1 MFERTLQDLIR
12 GLRAHK
18 GASKAQ
24 EDAFIAE
31 AMTEIR
37 DELKGKDMALKAEAI
52 IKMCYLMMLYPI
64 PPPAGFAFHVVEV
77 MSSPRY
83 HLKQLGYLAAPM
95 AFSGDIEEIVL
106 TVNGIKKD
114 LLSPHVPLPPL
125 PLTALP
131 HLLSLST
138 SLSTSLHPDLLHL
151 LTHSSPR
158 IRKRAVLCL
167 LPCWEA
173 FPEGLREGFP
183 RLRGRLQ
190 DEDQGVVGATV
201 GVVME
206 LARRQGGKNY
216 LPLAPEL
223 FGILT
228 GSSNNWMLI
237 KVVKLFAI
245 LTPLEPR
252 LVRKLLPPIT
262 TLISNTSA
270 ISLLYEC
277 VRTCIVGGMLN
288 PDRPEAD
295 ALARVCV
302 EKLGGYLRDEG
313 GDQNLRYIA
322 LLAMV
327 KIIPTHPQLVAEY
340 QDEVLQ
346 SLDDP
351 DVSIRMRALE
361 LATNMV
367 DPNNLQTIADTLLS
381 HLAPAAPVLPS
392 AAASLAAIASSSGTS
407 HNAPPSLSPAYRHLL
422 STRLLGILSHN
433 TYANVTDFEWILS
446 VLVDVAYVSR
456 VNVGQDI
463 KRMILD
469 VVARV
474 KSVRNYAV
482 SVLEKV
488 LGDDDFK
495 ERIGDDNESADGL
508 IEAAVWVCGE
518 YPSELSSPLSAI
530 SNLLSPS
537 TSTTITSLSIQAVA
551 KIFGYYCTT
560 AASSWSGDKF
570 EETKAL
576 VTSIDK
582 GLAEVERNAKGD
594 MEVVERVGE
603 IKGLL
608 GFVKA
613 DLEHYV
619 QPQSTIRRDSGSS
632 IPELEGGFEAEA
644 KQTNQDDP
652 PYPKSLYIFP
662 PLSTSHPLNA
672 VASYAQS
679 SIRIPDGLDLDTDL
693 VPGGG
698 WPEDIEEVDESE
710 EEREKGIFN
719 LGEGG
724 GEGMEELRR
733 VLREGR
739 KKKKGKKG
747 EEGEDKVERERRR
760 AARRAKHKND
770 PYYLYDKEDED
781 VDNIPIVK
789 LDDSELPH
797 DTTDPSSRSKP
808 KSRQKKKAPP
818 EFDRTGELPEG
829 VSALQIRTPSSR
841 LSPSASRMNST
852 TGLAAMD
859 LSASGSMNKPVSR
872 SSSRFE
878 EYKLDEE
885 EGLSNAMSQVGF
897 ERNGEEDVPVA
908 SVPEVQVVKV
918 KRKKKTGEKKK
929 MKEGKRESPAE

>member
-12 GLRAHK
+12 GLRSHK

-64 PPPAGFAFHVVEV
+64 APPAGFAFHVVEV

-95 AFSGDIEEIVL
+95 AFSGDTEETVL

-131 HLLSLST
+131 HLLSLSP
-138 SLSTSLHPDLLHL
+138 SLSTSLHPDILHL

-183 RLRGRLQ
+183 RLRERLQ

-277 VRTCIVGGMLN
+277 VRTCIVGGMLD

-302 EKLGGYLRDEG
+302 EKLGGYLKDEG
-313 GDQNLRYIA
+313 GDQNP
-322 LLAMV
+322 MV
-327 KIIPTHPQLVAEY
+327 KIIPTHPQLVAKY

-381 HLAPAAPVLPS
+381 HLAPSPPVLPS

-407 HNAPPSLSPAYRHLL
+407 SNTPPSLSPAYRHLL
-422 STRLLGILSHN
+422 STRLLAILSQD
-433 TYANVTDFEWILS
+433 TYANVTDFEWVLS
-446 VLVDVAYVSR
+446 VLVDIAYVAR

-463 KRMILD
+463 KKMVLD

-488 LGDDDFK
+488 LGDDDLREK
-495 ERIGDDNESADGL
+495 IGDDNESADGL

-530 SNLLSPS
+530 SNLLLPS
-537 TSTTITSLSIQAVA
+537 TSTTITSLSVQAVA
-551 KIFGYYCTT
+551 KIFGYYCTI

-570 EETKAL
+570 EEIKIL
-576 VTSIDK
+576 VASIDR
-582 GLAEVERNAKGD
+582 GLAEVERDAKGD
-594 MEVVERVGE
+594 MEVRERVGE

-613 DLEHYV
+613 DLEHHAP
-619 QPQSTIRRDSGSS
+619 PQSTIRRDSESS

-644 KQTNQDDP
+644 KQTNQDEP
-652 PYPKSLYIFP
+652 PYPKSLYVFP

-679 SIRIPDGLDLDTDL
+679 SIPVPDGLDLDADL

-710 EEREKGIFN
+710 EEREKGGLD

-733 VLREGR
+733 VMREGR

-747 EEGEDKVERERRR
+747 EEGEDKVEKMRRK
-760 AARRAKHKND
+760 AARRAKHKDD

-789 LDDSELPH
+789 LDDSELP
-797 DTTDPSSRSKP
+797 DPSRSKSKP
-808 KSRQKKKAPP
+808 KQKKRAPP

-829 VSALQIRTPSSR
+829 VSASQIPTPPSR
-841 LSPSASRMNST
+841 LRQSASRMNST
-852 TGLAAMD
+852 TGLAAVD
-859 LSASGSMNKPVSR
+859 LSTSDSLSKPISR
-872 SSSRFE
+872 SSSHFE

-885 EGLSNAMSQVGF
+885 EGLSGATSQVSI
-897 ERNGEEDVPVA
+897 ERNGGEDVPVV

-918 KRKKKTGEKKK
+918 KRKKKPGEKKK
-929 MKEGKRESPAE
+929 KKEEKKESPAE

>member
-1 MFERTLQDLIR
+1 M
-12 GLRAHK
+12 
-18 GASKAQ
+18 
-24 EDAFIAE
+24 
-31 AMTEIR
+31 
-37 DELKGKDMALKAEAI
+37 
-52 IKMCYLMMLYPI
+52 
-64 PPPAGFAFHVVEV
+64 
-77 MSSPRY
+77 
-83 HLKQLGYLAAPM
+83 
-95 AFSGDIEEIVL
+95 
-106 TVNGIKKD
+106 
-114 LLSPHVPLPPL
+114 
-125 PLTALP
+125 
-131 HLLSLST
+131 
-138 SLSTSLHPDLLHL
+138 
-151 LTHSSPR
+151 
-158 IRKRAVLCL
+158 
-167 LPCWEA
+167 
-173 FPEGLREGFP
+173 
-183 RLRGRLQ
+183 
-190 DEDQGVVGATV
+190 
-201 GVVME
+201 
-206 LARRQGGKNY
+206 
-216 LPLAPEL
+216 
-223 FGILT
+223 
-228 GSSNNWMLI
+228 
-237 KVVKLFAI
+237 
-245 LTPLEPR
+245 
-252 LVRKLLPPIT
+252 
-262 TLISNTSA
+262 
-270 ISLLYEC
+270 
-277 VRTCIVGGMLN
+277 
-288 PDRPEAD
+288 
-295 ALARVCV
+295 
-302 EKLGGYLRDEG
+302 
-313 GDQNLRYIA
+313 
-322 LLAMV
+322 
-327 KIIPTHPQLVAEY
+327 
-340 QDEVLQ
+340 
-346 SLDDP
+346 
-351 DVSIRMRALE
+351 
-361 LATNMV
+361 
-367 DPNNLQTIADTLLS
+367 
-381 HLAPAAPVLPS
+381 
-392 AAASLAAIASSSGTS
+392 
-407 HNAPPSLSPAYRHLL
+407 
-422 STRLLGILSHN
+422 
-433 TYANVTDFEWILS
+433 
-446 VLVDVAYVSR
+446 LVDVAYVSR

-603 IKGLL
+603 ITGLL

-632 IPELEGGFEAEA
+632 VPELEGGFEAEA

-679 SIRIPDGLDLDTDL
+679 SIRIPDGLDLDADL

-747 EEGEDKVERERRR
+747 EEGEDKVERERVSLNLKSNGYITHLFWQRR

-789 LDDSELPH
+789 LDDSELP
-797 DTTDPSSRSKP
+797 
-808 KSRQKKKAPP
+808 
-818 EFDRTGELPEG
+818 
-829 VSALQIRTPSSR
+829 
-841 LSPSASRMNST
+841 
-852 TGLAAMD
+852 
-859 LSASGSMNKPVSR
+859 
-872 SSSRFE
+872 
-878 EYKLDEE
+878 
-885 EGLSNAMSQVGF
+885 
-897 ERNGEEDVPVA
+897 
-908 SVPEVQVVKV
+908 
-918 KRKKKTGEKKK
+918 
-929 MKEGKRESPAE
+929 RE